1 MINEKTSRNYP
12 LPHPENIAKHDV
24 VRIREAF
31 IAVDADITDVESECF
46 RIITE
51 QNKNKFEEFLGLWRN
66 GNEYN

>member
-1 MINEKTSRNYP
+1 MINDKTTRSYP

-31 IAVDADITDVESECF
+31 VAVDADITDIKSECF
-46 RIITE
+46 RIIAE